1 MSNEERKALLKA
13 IDRTDSKR
21 LKSKKSAFD
30 YLVKLGTIT
39 KTGKPKKP
47 YNVVNV

>member
-1 MSNEERKALLKA
+1 MTDKERKTLLKA
-13 IDRTDSKR
+13 IDKTDSIR

-39 KTGKPKKP
+39 KSGKPKKP